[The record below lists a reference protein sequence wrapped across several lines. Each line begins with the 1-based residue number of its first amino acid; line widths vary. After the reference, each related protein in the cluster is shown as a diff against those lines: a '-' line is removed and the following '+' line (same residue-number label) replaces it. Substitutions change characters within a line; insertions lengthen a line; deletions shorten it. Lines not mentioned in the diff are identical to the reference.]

1 MYIFLKNILELYII
15 FFRFS
20 DFTEQSLLNYGD
32 FIVQQIESFEKAAAA
47 DEETILESP
56 ALKKLCEVSNADSSL
71 IKSRTERSQRLQK
84 RQNRKPDTDV
94 DYICVS
100 STDSE
105 DDEFEPSISRKNKSG
120 LKKPPPPMATK
131 ASTTPLV
138 GHLFE
143 TVFSR
148 QMSKSKMTKGCG
160 KCEPCRNP
168 DCGSCSQC
176 LKMVKFHGNVEDDV
190 LVNDFF

>member
-1 MYIFLKNILELYII
+1 M
-15 FFRFS
+15 
-20 DFTEQSLLNYGD
+20 
-32 FIVQQIESFEKAAAA
+32 
-47 DEETILESP
+47 
-56 ALKKLCEVSNADSSL
+56 KKLCEVSNADSSL
-71 IKSRTERSQRLQK
+71 IKSRTERTQRLQK

-105 DDEFEPSISRKNKSG
+105 DEDFEPSISRKNKSG

-168 DCGSCSQC
+168 DCGS
-176 LKMVKFHGNVEDDV
+176 
-190 LVNDFF
+190 